1 MNAAA
6 VDRIQENRNLWH
18 SAGGF
23 DPDLLATPSEI
34 QLEEVKRVLNT
45 LDAMLEKNG
54 PRGGLDSFVAEIK
67 AAAALLKVVTWEA
80 IRTDTLGGFGLPLPH
95 ELCFATRCFAH
106 TMMPRG
112 PLHSDATGH
121 VESLALAGD
130 AHSRNLTLHAH
141 GCVGPASFKV

>member
-1 MNAAA
+1 MENNAAA

-34 QLEEVKRVLNT
+34 QLEEVKRVLAT

-80 IRTDTLGGFGLPLPH
+80 IRTDTPGGFGLPLPH
-95 ELCFATRCFAH
+95 ELCLPH
-106 TMMPRG
+106 I
-112 PLHSDATGH
+112 
-121 VESLALAGD
+121 ALLIPWCPED
-130 AHSRNLTLHAH
+130 RFILTPQGTHRA
-141 GCVGPASFKV
+141 

>member
-1 MNAAA
+1 MENNAAA

-34 QLEEVKRVLNT
+34 QLEEVKRVLAT
-45 LDAMLEKNG
+45 LDSMLEKNG
-54 PRGGLDSFVAEIK
+54 PRGGLDSFVSEIK

-95 ELCFATRCFAH
+95 ELCLPH
-106 TMMPRG
+106 I
-112 PLHSDATGH
+112 
-121 VESLALAGD
+121 ALLIPWCPED
-130 AHSRNLTLHAH
+130 RFILTPQGMHRA
-141 GCVGPASFKV
+141 

>member
-1 MNAAA
+1 MELCESRLATSRKLRLEWDKRLENNTAA

-34 QLEEVKRVLNT
+34 QLEEVKRVLAT

-80 IRTDTLGGFGLPLPH
+80 IRTDSLGGIGFPSSH
-95 ELCFATRCFAH
+95 KRVCH
-106 TMMPRG
+106 
-112 PLHSDATGH
+112 
-121 VESLALAGD
+121 
-130 AHSRNLTLHAH
+130 TLHCSHH
-141 GCVGPASFKV
+141 GAPRTPSF

>member
-34 QLEEVKRVLNT
+34 QLEEVKRVLAT

-80 IRTDTLGGFGLPLPH
+80 IRTDTPGGFGLPLPH
-95 ELCFATRCFAH
+95 ELCLPH
-106 TMMPRG
+106 T
-112 PLHSDATGH
+112 
-121 VESLALAGD
+121 ALLIPWCPED
-130 AHSRNLTLHAH
+130 RFILTPQGMQRA
-141 GCVGPASFKV
+141 